1 MGGGAREAYRSVF
14 GLSAGTEVFVRPG
27 VTDLR
32 LHYEGL
38 RALVLEVIRGEP
50 LSGHLFC
57 FCNRA
62 RTRVKVLIWDGSGF
76 WICAKR
82 LERGSFNWP
91 RSAEAAL
98 TMSVAQLELLLSGF
112 EVRSRR
118 NWYRREEKMSMAPSR
133 VELLAAQR
141 F

>member
-1 MGGGAREAYRSVF
+1 MF
-14 GLSAGTEVFVRPG
+14 GLGAQTKVFVRPG

-32 LHYEGL
+32 LHFEGL
-38 RALVLEVIRGEP
+38 RALVVEVIRGEP

-62 RTRVKVLIWDGSGF
+62 RSRVKVLVWDGSGF

-82 LERGSFNWP
+82 LERGSFDWP
-91 RSAEAAL
+91 RSAEAAVA
-98 TMSVAQLELLLSGF
+98 MSVVQLEWLLSGI

-118 NWYRREEKMSMAPSR
+118 GWYRREEKMSLAASR

-141 F
+141 L